1 MTSEQPAKYLAP
13 FAQAW
18 LAKSHTLALCF
29 WDHCATEWS
38 FALQLSHLHDCCG
51 FVAAQMGAD
60 FAHKLVPGNKVQ
72 WPGLNAGGPAD
83 AEAEVEVQSS
93 CKQSLPT
100 AAIQATTSQPK
111 RTLPEAPSPGPVSDL
126 ARQAHTSSGRTS
138 PMTDRVTNQS
148 HTSQQTMPCVKDL
161 QAAKCSHAQGG
172 PAART
177 RRTKPKAG
185 MVQASASTKKQ
196 ESKSSDSPPPS
207 KESAPRIP
215 ECCSEASL
223 PASAQASSST
233 SKLQV
238 SVSTKHQGIPSSN
251 LPPSGKENAPR
262 IPECYSEAS
271 LPAPAPA
278 DSTSGNSKVAATL
291 PLPTSQQPQQS
302 AIGVD
307 DPIAKQPCH
316 SSLEARPGDSSKQ
329 PASALMHAWEESVSA
344 YLEWQM
350 AVCTEHRSATCCVS
364 QLEKAQAFSRLILLQ
379 AMHRLSL
386 AYRASQQIP
395 RRNLPGRSFGIP
407 GDRPIL
413 DYITV
418 FRPLEALEIAHANL
432 SESNDQSAVASQA
445 LALWRAASE
454 AGGWSSTGQE
464 QSLSSH
470 SANSAMPGSSP
481 NAVVPEELLP
491 VSSLSW
497 TFEMCLQSG
506 NSWSNQSIS
515 RPQMR
520 PEALHLAAVNRV
532 KLEQAMANL
541 KARSHQGD
549 RAAGH
554 QASLPHQAAIS
565 KAGRL
570 SAADRALALEMSNAA
585 AAALMAEEDI
595 NKAAARKKEDKA
607 RRRKQARKKASHAP
621 AVAPAVPQGTS
632 LLPASIGTR
641 VYCASVRTLLP
652 STSSM
657 SYECSCT
664 VLGVRQQMHG
674 AACCRV
680 LMLSSYTT
688 HLTLQPDIIVLDLFS
703 CCNS

>member
-1 MTSEQPAKYLAP
+1 M
-13 FAQAW
+13 
-18 LAKSHTLALCF
+18 
-29 WDHCATEWS
+29 
-38 FALQLSHLHDCCG
+38 
-51 FVAAQMGAD
+51 
-60 FAHKLVPGNKVQ
+60 
-72 WPGLNAGGPAD
+72 
-83 AEAEVEVQSS
+83 
-93 CKQSLPT
+93 
-100 AAIQATTSQPK
+100 
-111 RTLPEAPSPGPVSDL
+111 SD
-126 ARQAHTSSGRTS
+126 R
-138 PMTDRVTNQS
+138 DRNQS
-148 HTSQQTMPCVKDL
+148 HTSQQTMPCVDDL
-161 QAAKCSHAQGG
+161 PAAKCSNAQGG
-172 PAART
+172 SAARR

-185 MVQASASTKKQ
+185 LVQASASTNQQ
-196 ESKSSDSPPPS
+196 ES
-207 KESAPRIP
+207 E
-215 ECCSEASL
+215 
-223 PASAQASSST
+223 
-233 SKLQV
+233 
-238 SVSTKHQGIPSSN
+238 SSN
-251 LPPSGKENAPR
+251 LPPSGKENAPG
-262 IPECYSEAS
+262 IPEHCSEALLPASAPASSLNSKLQVPVSYQQQEVPTSDLPPSDEENARSISECCTEAS
-271 LPAPAPA
+271 LPALAPA
-278 DSTSGNSKVAATL
+278 DSSSGNSKVAATF

-302 AIGVD
+302 ANGVD

-386 AYRASQQIP
+386 AYRASQRIP

-418 FRPLEALEIAHANL
+418 FRPLEALETAHANL

-481 NAVVPEELLP
+481 NAVVPGELLP

-497 TFEMCLQSG
+497 TLEMCLQSG
-506 NSWSNQSIS
+506 NSLSNQSIC

-554 QASLPHQAAIS
+554 QASLPNQAAIS
-565 KAGRL
+565 KAGHH
-570 SAADRALALEMSNAA
+570 SAADHAPALGMSNAA
-585 AAALMAEEDI
+585 AAALVAEEDI

-621 AVAPAVPQGTS
+621 AVAPAVPPGIS
-632 LLPASIGTR
+632 LLPASIG
-641 VYCASVRTLLP
+641 
-652 STSSM
+652 
-657 SYECSCT
+657 
-664 VLGVRQQMHG
+664 
-674 AACCRV
+674 
-680 LMLSSYTT
+680 
-688 HLTLQPDIIVLDLFS
+688 IVLL
-703 CCNS
+703 